1 MKRKRKKSINILDI
15 LRYFIVILFII
26 YIVILKT
33 SKGANNIPVKTIEK
47 NILQVAATDEMKK
60 GSTQDLKRLYG
71 LNANDYDGT
80 MLYIPTDIMSV
91 NEIIVIK
98 LKDSAQFDSVE
109 KALKNRIDTQ
119 LQNFDGYGVEQ
130 TKLINSAIIETKGNY
145 MLMAIA
151 DNVDDIYKAF
161 KKSL

>member
-71 LNANDYDGT
+71 LNANDYDST